1 MADFRAPHIDKVFVK
16 TFGPREGR
24 IIVQSPGRVN
34 LIGEHTDYNEG
45 FVLPAAIDR
54 AIVFAVAPRADNQCH
69 FYATDLNDELICDLD
84 SIQKSSKA
92 WPNYL
97 LGVIDQLKKAGYAIR
112 GCDVAFGGD
121 IPIGAGL
128 SSSAALECGFA
139 FALDELFGLAI
150 DPLELVKLSQRA
162 ENQFVGVQC
171 GIMDQFVN
179 IFGRDMKALKIDCRT
194 LEFEY
199 FPFERDDIEIVLCET
214 EVRRTLASSA
224 YNVRRQQCEAGVNFL
239 RRHNPGVRSL
249 RDVDLDLL
257 QGQRGEMDPIIYKR
271 CDYVVRENVRVLQAC
286 DDLRR
291 NDFRSFGQRMY
302 ESHRGL
308 RDDYQ
313 VSSPELDFLVDV
325 ASMVNGVLGAR
336 MMGAGFGGCTI
347 NLVKEP
353 CVSDFIEVVRRRYHE
368 QTGKAINI
376 YVTRIQSGT
385 AKLIDE
391 RTHV

>member
-1 MADFRAPHIDKVFVK
+1 MDDRASHIDRVFVK
-16 TFGPREGR
+16 TFGPKEGR

-54 AIVFAVAPRADNQCH
+54 AIVFAVAPRADERCH
-69 FYATDLNDELICDLD
+69 FYAADLNDELICDLS
-84 SIQKSSKA
+84 SIQKSSKG

-97 LGVIDQLKKAGYAIR
+97 LGVIDQVKKAGHAMR
-112 GCDVAFGGD
+112 GCDVVFGGD

-139 FALDELFGLAI
+139 FALDELFDLAI

-179 IFGRDMKALKIDCRT
+179 IFGRNKKALKIDCRT

-199 FPFERDDIEIVLCET
+199 LPFERDDLEIVLCET
-214 EVRRTLASSA
+214 EVRRTLASSE

-239 RRHNPGVRSL
+239 RRHNPNVKSL
-249 RDVDLDLL
+249 RDVSLDLL
-257 QGQRGEMDPIIYKR
+257 RDHGREMDPIIYKR
-271 CDYVVRENVRVLQAC
+271 CDYVVRENARVLQAC

-291 NDFRSFGQRMY
+291 DDFRSFGQRMY
-302 ESHRGL
+302 ESHEGL
-308 RDDYQ
+308 RDDYE

-325 ASMVNGVLGAR
+325 ASAARGVLGAR

-347 NLVKEP
+347 NVVEEP
-353 CVSDFIEVVRRRYHE
+353 RASEFVEVVRRRYHE
-368 QTGKAINI
+368 HTGKTIKV

-391 RTHV
+391 RIHV